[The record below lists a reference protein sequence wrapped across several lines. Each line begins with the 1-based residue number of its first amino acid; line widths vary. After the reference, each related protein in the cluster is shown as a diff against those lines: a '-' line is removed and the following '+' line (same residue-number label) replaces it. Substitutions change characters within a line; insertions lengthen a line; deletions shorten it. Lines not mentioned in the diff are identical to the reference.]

1 MRIAIPVRRE
11 SEGAVRIIAAIVV
24 ATGLLAGPAAAG
36 DATHFLICRSDGCID
51 IPSMKFVPKTTTA
64 PPAPSV
70 ATPQAPPPPSEPQ
83 RDALSREIEAD
94 IVEFCDKHPDEK
106 FCGKLGLWLRQHP
119 DGPH

>member
-1 MRIAIPVRRE
+1 MRTALPVHRETEDVMKIIPAI
-11 SEGAVRIIAAIVV
+11 IV
-24 ATGLLAGPAAAG
+24 AMGLLAGPAAAG

-51 IPSMKFVPKTTTA
+51 IPSLKFVPKTTAA
-64 PPAPSV
+64 PPAPS
-70 ATPQAPPPPSEPQ
+70 AAAPQAPPPASEPQ

-94 IVEFCDKHPDEK
+94 IMEFCDKHPDEK